1 MTLFT
6 AYICHGNGKEQG
18 YVLVSDNTNHEKVA
32 VNVFLETLISDF
44 IVDHPQIEEVGF
56 FSDGASSQFKQ
67 RYLFTNLTFMFKK
80 HKIFATW
87 NFFATSHGKGVV
99 DGIGGSVKRVVWR
112 QILAGKLITTAE
124 EFAETAAKHCPHLK
138 IKFISSTTINE

>member
-1 MTLFT
+1 M
-6 AYICHGNGKEQG
+6 
-18 YVLVSDNTNHEKVA
+18 
-32 VNVFLETLISDF
+32 ETLISDF